1 MRRILFG
8 LGLLLTGS
16 VILFHPA
23 AYGREPEIPDSGRSN
38 IHITADRL
46 FSRQEGR
53 YAEFSGNVRATQAD
67 TVIVSDILTIYFNR
81 GEGLPSDSG
90 GNADS
95 IEKLVAVGNVVIDHE
110 NMRATCEEA
119 IYTSS
124 DGLLVLLGEKVL
136 VEDDAGSITGEKVV
150 FNRETGEITVTGET
164 GSRVEAEF
172 QGKGESGMLP
182 DTIHHPDDDR

>member
-1 MRRILFG
+1 MRRILMG

-16 VILFHPA
+16 VMLLHPA
-23 AYGREPEIPDSGRSN
+23 AYGREPEMNGTGKSK

-46 FSRQEGR
+46 VSRQAGR

-67 TVIVSDILTIYFNR
+67 TVIVSDMLTIYFNA
-81 GEGLPSDSG
+81 GEGLPSDSA

-124 DGLLVLLGEKVL
+124 DGLLVLLGQNVL
-136 VEDDAGSITGEKVV
+136 VKDEAGSITGEKVV

-164 GSRVEAEF
+164 GSRVEAVF
-172 QGKGESGMLP
+172 QGTGESGMLP
-182 DTIHHPDDDR
+182 DAIQRPGDR